1 VTPEVGG
8 VFSRSIV
15 ASMDATPLTPDQR
28 RERTRRIRKRIH
40 EAMPGCVA
48 VVDHIDFVGAYV
60 YQEDLEE
67 AKKVIGAVE
76 CEGATVQVRV
86 APPLRS

>member
-1 VTPEVGG
+1 MDVT
-8 VFSRSIV
+8 
-15 ASMDATPLTPDQR
+15 ALTPDQR

-60 YQEDLEE
+60 YPEDLEE
-67 AKKVIGAVE
+67 AKKVIDGAE
-76 CEGATVQVRV
+76 WEGATVQVRI